1 MPHEDSVF
9 HAVLK
14 PLPWEDLDRLVER
27 HGAGPLARGFGYA
40 SQLVAMLYGQ
50 LAGAAS
56 LREIEAGLLS
66 HADRLAALGAAPAA
80 RATLADANR
89 LRPAAVFCDLFAL
102 MLERAGRGARRVM
115 AGATLLVDA
124 TVLPLNGLSRAWAR
138 ASATLCGAK
147 LHVAYDPDADRPVYV
162 AVTPARVNDVTA
174 ARTVPIAPGATYVF
188 DLGYYDYGW
197 WAELDRAGCTLVTRP
212 KSNTA
217 LAEAEERPVPAG
229 GAVLS
234 DRVGRLPARQA
245 RSRRNP
251 MRGRVREVRVRT
263 ETGKVLRVV
272 TNDLDAPAA
281 EIAGL
286 YRRRWAVELFFR
298 WIKQT
303 LRIRRFLGA
312 SENAVRVQVAA
323 ALIAHLS
330 LRLAQARQSA
340 VDGPLLFARLVRATL
355 MHPRALDALLRPDP
369 PPDHGRPAPA

>member
-1 MPHEDSVF
+1 MPHDRSVF
-9 HAVLK
+9 HAVLE
-14 PLPWEDLDRLVER
+14 PIPWQELDRLVER
-27 HGAGPLARGFGYA
+27 HGAGPLARGFGHR

-56 LREIEAGLLS
+56 LREIEAGSLS
-66 HADRLAALGAAPAA
+66 HADRLAPLGAAPAA

-89 LRPAAVFCDLFAL
+89 RRPAAVFGDLFAL

-115 AGATLLVDA
+115 AGATPLVDA
-124 TVLPLNGLSRAWAR
+124 TVPPLDGLSRAWAR

-147 LHVAYDPDADRPVYV
+147 LHVAYDPDADRPVYA
-162 AVTPARVNDVTA
+162 AVTPARVNDATA
-174 ARTVPIAPGATYVF
+174 AEAMPVVPGATDVF
-188 DLGYYDYGW
+188 DLGYYDYAW
-197 WAELDRAGCTLVTRP
+197 WAELDRAGCTLVTRL
-212 KSNTA
+212 KSDTA
-217 LAEAEERPVPAG
+217 PAEAEERPVPAG
-229 GAVLS
+229 GAILS

-251 MRGRVREVRVRT
+251 MHGRVREVRVRT
-263 ETGKVLRVV
+263 ETGEVLRVV

-298 WIKQT
+298 WVKQT
-303 LRIRRFLGA
+303 PRIRRFLGT
-312 SENAVRVQVAA
+312 SENAVRVQGAA
-323 ALIAHLS
+323 ALIAHLP

-340 VDGPLLFARLVRATL
+340 VVGPLLFARLVRATL

-369 PPDHGRPAPA
+369 NPGHGRPAPS